1 MGPRSSIFSRLTPY
15 LLLAPTIVFLAA
27 FIGYPI
33 VEAVRL
39 AFTEPGGGS
48 LGLRN
53 FVAMFNDPYFWDA
66 IRFTFLLAG
75 LIIPAQLA
83 IGLLVSVFLSAS
95 FRGRGYLIYT
105 FLIPLTISDVAA
117 ALIWY
122 NMLTESGYL
131 NKWLMALGLI
141 DSPLRFF
148 GYEYRSMEVLAVF
161 ITEVWRATA
170 IVFVILFANLQMI
183 SREYLE
189 AAEVF
194 GADALTKIRRIII
207 PLLKPGI
214 QTALIIRTL
223 FAMQIF
229 AVVWILTGR
238 DIPILA
244 GEAYYW
250 QVEIKDS
257 GVAAAYSLVI
267 ALLSISLG
275 ALYIKLFKP
284 KYLEAGGP

>member
-1 MGPRSSIFSRLTPY
+1 M
-15 LLLAPTIVFLAA
+15 APAVVFLLS

-33 VEAVRL
+33 LEAVRL
-39 AFTEPGGGS
+39 AFTEPGSGS
-48 LGLRN
+48 WSIRN
-53 FVAMFNDPYFWDA
+53 FSVMFNDPYFWEA
-66 IRFTFLLAG
+66 LRFTFLLAAM
-75 LIIPAQLA
+75 IIPVQLA
-83 IGLLVSVFLSAS
+83 LGLLVSVFLSS
-95 FRGRGYLIYT
+95 NFRGRGFVLYT

-122 NMLTESGYL
+122 NILTESGYL
-131 NKWLMALGLI
+131 NKWLLGLGLI
-141 DSPLRFF
+141 ESPLRFF
-148 GYEYRSMEVLAVF
+148 GYEYRSMELLAIF

-170 IVFVILFANLQMI
+170 IVFIILFANLQMI

-194 GADALTKIRRIII
+194 GADTLTKIRRIVI

-229 AVVWILTGR
+229 AVVWILAGR

-250 QVEIKDS
+250 QVEIKDT
-257 GVAAAYSLVI
+257 GVAAAYSLII
-267 ALLSISLG
+267 ALVSMSLG

-284 KYLEAGGP
+284 KYLEAGA